1 MRGRQYHRGR
11 FLLPDYSE
19 NRHRLGPAFPHR
31 SAMAILHLIRLK
43 LCCNSR
49 PRSIRSKHKF
59 AEQYRWLKHL
69 RREMSDIATRLVQF
83 LSTNQIAMFHTSL
96 VLSSYYQEELSSNL
110 RILKYFF
117 SSCAHRD
124 SHHIG

>member
-1 MRGRQYHRGR
+1 MRGRVHYPARRLYQ
-11 FLLPDYSE
+11 DYLE
-19 NRHRLGPAFPHR
+19 NHHRLDPAGPHR
-31 SAMAILHLIRLK
+31 SSMAILHLIRLK

-69 RREMSDIATRLVQF
+69 RRETSDIATRLVQS

-96 VLSSYYQEELSSNL
+96 
-110 RILKYFF
+110 
-117 SSCAHRD
+117 
-124 SHHIG
+124 GWW